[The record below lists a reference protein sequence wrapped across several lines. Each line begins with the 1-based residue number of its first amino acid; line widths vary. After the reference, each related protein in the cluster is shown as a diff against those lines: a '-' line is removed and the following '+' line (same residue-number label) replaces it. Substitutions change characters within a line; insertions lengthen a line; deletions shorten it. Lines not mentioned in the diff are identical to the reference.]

1 MSACLLSGNK
11 TMKKIILFF
20 LIFIVL
26 VNNASAYTFTNIGGD
41 FKIEYPAGW
50 TYIEEPDGSDQ
61 TFTSQTGRASVRV
74 TVNPSDGKS
83 LDESV
88 GDRIRFLRD
97 SYGISPF
104 SEKYVTVGS
113 VKGKELMFYYNYEQ
127 KEYKYRQILIVSGD
141 RYFIISAAS
150 LTSDFPFFSEDFDK
164 IINSFT
170 LLKPAITPKV
180 TAGYTPAPTP
190 TPVKTEPGA
199 PTISLHAE
207 RTSIQV
213 GDEVLLKLSILSPI
227 GKPKMEFQII
237 LIPPSGMSVAGQEF
251 SETGGQY
258 SQKGTIEAGN
268 SRFVDIKLKANE
280 AGDKD
285 VEATVRYYFGD
296 NKSNLLEVSKSQKI
310 IVSSKATPTATR
322 SEEPSGGGSALV
334 GIIAIIAIIF
344 TAYIIINKVIKS
356 VKGKISKGEE
366 PAREVRAQPAE
377 IEEEPEAVKESVEE
391 PKHEVKVAERKKSA
405 FEIEKQKQHQE
416 LPPGN
421 LDIETRNYLNLGV
434 NTAISTLDAEIA
446 NAENDA
452 RQLQGPIKKNEDIL
466 GKLGTRLVNN
476 EISEQTYN
484 DLKNKYMRKISEL
497 KSKFAALESEAA
509 KLKKIRSFIHEKG
522 KYYT

>member
-1 MSACLLSGNK
+1 MSARLLSGNK

-20 LIFIVL
+20 VIFIVL

-41 FKIEYPAGW
+41 FKIDYPTGW
-50 TYIEEPDGSDQ
+50 SYIEEPDGSDQ

-74 TVNPSDGKS
+74 VVESSGGMG
-83 LDESV
+83 LDEAV

-97 SYGISPF
+97 SYGIYPF

-113 VKGKELMFYYNYEQ
+113 LKGKELMFYYYDQQ

-141 RYFIISAAS
+141 SSFIISAIS
-150 LTSDFPFFSEDFDK
+150 LTTDFPFFSEDFDK
-164 IINSFT
+164 IINSFI
-170 LLKPAITPKV
+170 LLKPVTTPKV
-180 TAGYTPAPTP
+180 TAGYTAAPTP

-207 RTSIQV
+207 RTSILV
-213 GDEVLLKLSILSPI
+213 GEEVLLKLSILSPI
-227 GKPKMEFQII
+227 AKPTMEYQII

-296 NKSNLLEVSKSQKI
+296 NKSNLMEVSKSQKI
-310 IVSSKATPTATR
+310 IVSSESAPTATPGG
-322 SEEPSGGGSALV
+322 EPSDGGSV
-334 GIIAIIAIIF
+334 IIGIIAIIAIIF
-344 TAYIIINKVIKS
+344 TVYVVFNKITKTIRNKLA
-356 VKGKISKGEE
+356 KGKAPAEAEVHAPEPEVEISAAEVIEEE
-366 PAREVRAQPAE
+366 PARIKP
-377 IEEEPEAVKESVEE
+377 
-391 PKHEVKVAERKKSA
+391 ERKKESA
-405 FEIEKQKQHQE
+405 FEAEKRKQHGI
-416 LPPGN
+416 LPPEE
-421 LDIETRNYLNLGV
+421 LDIETGNYLNLGV

-452 RQLQGPIKKNEDIL
+452 MQLQGQIKKTEDIL

-497 KSKFAALESEAA
+497 KSKFTALESEAL
-509 KLKKIRSFIHEKG
+509 KLKKIRSFIYEKG
-522 KYYT
+522 KYYI

>member
-1 MSACLLSGNK
+1 
-11 TMKKIILFF
+11 MKKIILFF
-20 LIFIVL
+20 FLVILL

-50 TYIEEPDGSDQ
+50 NYIEEPDGSDQ

-74 TVNPSDGKS
+74 TVSPSDGMS

-88 GDRIRFLRD
+88 GERIRFLQN

-113 VKGKELMFYYNYEQ
+113 LKGKELMFYYQ
-127 KEYKYRQILIVSGD
+127 TGKSEYKYRQILIISGD
-141 RYFIISAAS
+141 ISFIISAYS
-150 LTSDFPFFSEDFDK
+150 LTSDFPFFSEDLDK

-180 TAGYTPAPTP
+180 TAGYTPVPTQ
-190 TPVKTEPGA
+190 TPVQEKGA
-199 PTISLHAE
+199 PSITLHAE
-207 RTSIQV
+207 RTSILV
-213 GDEVLLKLSILSPI
+213 GEEVALKLSILSPI
-227 GKPKMEFQII
+227 GKPKLEFQII
-237 LIPPSGMSVAGQEF
+237 LTPPSGMSVGGQEF
-251 SETGGQY
+251 SETGGIY
-258 SQKGTIEAGN
+258 SQKGSIEPGV

-280 AGDKD
+280 AGDKE
-285 VEATVRYYFGD
+285 VEAKVRYYFWAD
-296 NKSNLLEVSKSQKI
+296 VSNITEITTSRKI
-310 IVSSKATPTATR
+310 IVSSEAAPTTTR
-322 SEEPSGGGSALV
+322 SDEPSGEGSTIV

-344 TAYIIINKVIKS
+344 TAYIIINKIIKS
-356 VKGKISKGEE
+356 VKGKLSKGEE
-366 PAREVRAQPAE
+366 PSGEVRAQPAE
-377 IEEEPEAVKESVEE
+377 IEEEPEAVRESVEE
-391 PKHEVKVAERKKSA
+391 PKHEVKVAKRKKSA
-405 FEIEKQKQHQE
+405 FEIEKEKQHQE
-416 LPPGN
+416 LPPEN
-421 LDIETRNYLNLGV
+421 LDIDTRNYLGSGV
-434 NTAISTLDAEIA
+434 NTAISTLGAEIA

-452 RQLQGPIKKNEDIL
+452 LEVQGAIKKNEDVL

-476 EISEQTYN
+476 EISDQTYN